1 MRIRG
6 KQLLLALLSAV
17 VLAVVVAACGGG
29 GSDTSG
35 GSTGGG
41 STNGGAAGGASEE
54 EVSGKITVWDNEY
67 EAFPEY
73 TKVAKEL
80 DAEFEKLHPEVT
92 IDHVAEPFEG
102 YEALLQAAFTSHEG
116 PDVIQM
122 LPGNF
127 QTLHWAKGLEPLND
141 LISSETQKEMTGW
154 KLVTPE
160 YAEEGE
166 RFGVPI
172 GIGGLVF
179 YYNKKLFAKA
189 GLPTTFEPKTWGE
202 VMKAG
207 EKLKAAGIQPFTGGD
222 GGEASETT
230 WLFSLGWSTVNTP
243 EQATELSK
251 GEIPFTDETV
261 AKAIEPAIKMQ
272 EAGFYPDDRFS
283 IPFFSEGGE
292 RFGKEE
298 GAMAIGLRSVTA
310 YYGEYNEAL
319 GEKNVGMFLPP
330 GGYPLVEAEFAWTIP
345 KFVANKDAAVAYVN
359 FLASKQGVE
368 ALTNKAGLLPNR
380 KDVSLPPKAPVQEKQ
395 LLEWSRQPQEYP
407 YPHGQLPSAVGEE
420 IGKEFAQVLQKRT
433 SLSAAQAS
441 IQEAAEKALT
451 E

>member
-1 MRIRG
+1 MRMRG
-6 KQLLLALLSAV
+6 KKYLLGVLSLL
-17 VLAVVVAACGGG
+17 VLAVALAACGGG
-29 GSDTSG
+29 GSSSSGTSAGGSTSG
-35 GSTGGG
+35 GSTTESSG
-41 STNGGAAGGASEE
+41 E
-54 EVSGKITVWDNEY
+54 EVSGDITVWDNEY

-102 YEALLQAAFTSHEG
+102 YEALLQAAFTSREG

-127 QTLHWAKGLEPLND
+127 QTLHWAKALEPLND
-141 LISSETQKEMTGW
+141 LISSETQEQMTGW

-179 YYNKKLFAKA
+179 YYNKKMFKEA
-189 GLPTTFEPKTWGE
+189 GLPETFEPKTWAD
-202 VMKAG
+202 VMAAG
-207 EKLKAAGIQPFTGGD
+207 EKLKAAGIQPFTGGNANE
-222 GGEASETT
+222 GSEST
-230 WLFSLGWSTVNTP
+230 WLWSLGWSTTATP
-243 EQATELSK
+243 EEATELSK
-251 GEIPFTDETV
+251 GEISFTDKKV
-261 AKAIEPAIKMQ
+261 AEAFQPALEMQ
-272 EAGFYPDDRFS
+272 EAGFYPKDRFAM
-283 IPFFSEGGE
+283 PFFSEGGE

-310 YYGEYNEAL
+310 YYGEYNEKL

-330 GGYPLVEAEFAWTIP
+330 GGYPLVEAEYAWTIP
-345 KFVANKDAAVAYVN
+345 KFVSNKDAAVAYVD
-359 FLASKQGVE
+359 FLASKEGVE
-368 ALTNKAGLLPNR
+368 ALTDKAGLLPNR
-380 KDVSLPPKAPVQEKQ
+380 KDVSLPKGAPSQEKQ
-395 LLEWSRQPQEYP
+395 LLEWSRQPEEFP
-407 YPHGQLPSAVGEE
+407 YPHGQLPQPVGEA
-420 IGKEFAQVLQKRT
+420 IGKEFSQVLQKRISMEQAQESVEETIEKT
-433 SLSAAQAS
+433 S
-441 IQEAAEKALT
+441 T

>member
-1 MRIRG
+1 MRMRG
-6 KQLLLALLSAV
+6 KKYLFGVLSLL
-17 VLAVVVAACGGG
+17 VLAVAVAACGGG
-29 GSDTSG
+29 GSSTGGSSSGGSTSG
-35 GSTGGG
+35 GSTE
-41 STNGGAAGGASEE
+41 ASGEE

-102 YEALLQAAFTSHEG
+102 YEALLQAAFTSREG

-127 QTLHWAKGLEPLND
+127 QTLHWAKALEPLND
-141 LISSETQKEMTGW
+141 LISEETQEQITGW
-154 KLVTPE
+154 NLVTPE

-189 GLPTTFEPKTWGE
+189 GLPTTFEPKTWDDII
-202 VMKAG
+202 KAG

-222 GGEASETT
+222 GGEASEST
-230 WLFSLGWSTVNTP
+230 WLWSYGWSTINTP

-251 GEIPFTDETV
+251 GEIEFTDPVVT
-261 AKAIEPAIKMQ
+261 KAFEPAMKMQ
-272 EAGFYPDDRFS
+272 EAGLYPDDRFS

-292 RFGKEE
+292 RFGKGE

-310 YYGEYNEAL
+310 YYGEYNETL

-330 GGYPLVEAEFAWTIP
+330 SGYPLVEAEFAWTIP

-359 FLASKQGVE
+359 FLADKGGVE
-368 ALTNKAGLLPNR
+368 ALTQRAGLLPNR
-380 KDVSLPPKAPVQEKQ
+380 KDVSLPADAPVQEKQ

-407 YPHGQLPSAVGEE
+407 YPHGQLPQPVGEA
-420 IGKEFAQVLQKRT
+420 IGKEFAQVMQNRI
-433 SLSAAQAS
+433 SLSDAQES
-441 IQEAAEKALT
+441 VQETIEKTST